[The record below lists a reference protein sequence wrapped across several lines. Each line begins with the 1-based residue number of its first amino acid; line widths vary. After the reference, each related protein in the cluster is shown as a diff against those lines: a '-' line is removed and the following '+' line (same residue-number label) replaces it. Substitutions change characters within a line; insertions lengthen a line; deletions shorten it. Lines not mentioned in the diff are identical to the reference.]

1 MIFDKIETQTEFI
14 HIILYTGALFMLNI
28 KKDDPLYEALDTI
41 LSTILASTDAHYITE
56 IYIKNGSIRQGLL
69 TNWIRL
75 MIEVDPEFV
84 NTKLYDVINELEEIY
99 NYLHLTISIEPD
111 TVEKG
116 HGTTIY
122 KRDKK

>member
-1 MIFDKIETQTEFI
+1 
-14 HIILYTGALFMLNI
+14 MLNI

-41 LSTILASTDAHYITE
+41 LSTILASPDAHYITE

-75 MIEVDPEFV
+75 MIEVDPEFI
-84 NTKLYDVINELEEIY
+84 NKNLYDIINELEEAY
-99 NYLHLTISIEPD
+99 NYLHLIISIEPD

-116 HGTTIY
+116 HGTIIY

>member
-41 LSTILASTDAHYITE
+41 LSTILASPDAHYITE

-75 MIEVDPEFV
+75 MIEVYPGFV

-99 NYLHLTISIEPD
+99 NYLHLTIFIEPD